1 MALSR
6 QPRSFGFPF
15 PAALLLL
22 LAPDPGQSFFH
33 GATDRIF
40 IEAERRGN
48 PKASVGRTYPE
59 VQVPYALPVDLRL
72 DIGYAYAVY
81 SFPGDRFPAF

>member
-1 MALSR
+1 M
-6 QPRSFGFPF
+6 
-15 PAALLLL
+15 
-22 LAPDPGQSFFH
+22 
-33 GATDRIF
+33 
-40 IEAERRGN
+40 EAERRGN

-81 SFPGDRFPAF
+81 PWRGHRFPAF